1 MHRTPTAP
9 DPSLDFTLGDLLQLS
24 AMEGALLRA
33 GADQTGRAILR
44 ANVIEGAQLSDWGE
58 AGDCIISS
66 GYAFRGQDEL
76 LLTQLRRIRDKG
88 VAVLC
93 LKPTRFRQGLPQA
106 VVKEAQA
113 LDFPLV
119 ELPITAIFSNIVQE
133 SMEALFQRET
143 HSFQVI
149 QDKMERLLGAFLRSD
164 DPEQTLLAVE
174 EVIANPVMI
183 FDAENE
189 LLVSPQSRSLLLE
202 PLQDDIIR
210 QLYKRT
216 NRHTLTIRRAGK
228 SEQVPVHFFDIG
240 GHTGIRII
248 IPEYYGPLSPVD
260 QQVINRVRHLLAA
273 EMKNALALKK
283 LRRKYKQQFVENW
296 LFGRLGDA
304 IHICVAAQS
313 DGYPVRADQ
322 SYYVAIVNLNTTR
335 SAGRFRSQDVNVIR
349 HIIRNLD
356 SNIMFTVLEGKLILV
371 VEDRPDAAASL
382 RELSLLTEK
391 LNYIMDKGD
400 MSFCLSSAYPV
411 QDLPKAYQ
419 QARTVSSISQRCGI
433 RDHIITYDKLGI
445 LYLLALLPEDEAVEQ
460 YQNKFLR
467 PLREYDA
474 SHRTALLETLRVYL
488 EAGCNTQKTAQLLHS
503 HYNTVVYRVTQIE
516 RLLGLPI
523 HDVETQLQL
532 RVAYKLD
539 QLRSAPPAEG

>member
-113 LDFPLV
+113 LGIALV

-143 HSFQVI
+143 RSFQVI

-183 FDAENE
+183 FDEENE

-216 NRHTLTIRRAGK
+216 NRHTLTIRREGK
-228 SEQVPVHFFDIG
+228 SEQVPVHFLNIG
-240 GHTGIRII
+240 GPTGIRII
-248 IPEYYGPLSPVD
+248 IP
-260 QQVINRVRHLLAA
+260 
-273 EMKNALALKK
+273 
-283 LRRKYKQQFVENW
+283 
-296 LFGRLGDA
+296 
-304 IHICVAAQS
+304 
-313 DGYPVRADQ
+313 
-322 SYYVAIVNLNTTR
+322 
-335 SAGRFRSQDVNVIR
+335 
-349 HIIRNLD
+349 
-356 SNIMFTVLEGKLILV
+356 
-371 VEDRPDAAASL
+371 
-382 RELSLLTEK
+382 
-391 LNYIMDKGD
+391 
-400 MSFCLSSAYPV
+400 
-411 QDLPKAYQ
+411 
-419 QARTVSSISQRCGI
+419 
-433 RDHIITYDKLGI
+433 
-445 LYLLALLPEDEAVEQ
+445 
-460 YQNKFLR
+460 
-467 PLREYDA
+467 
-474 SHRTALLETLRVYL
+474 
-488 EAGCNTQKTAQLLHS
+488 
-503 HYNTVVYRVTQIE
+503 
-516 RLLGLPI
+516 
-523 HDVETQLQL
+523 
-532 RVAYKLD
+532 
-539 QLRSAPPAEG
+539 